1 MANGGLYIKI
11 GQGVSA
17 INHILPPEYTNTLKQ
32 LEVFEPYFDCALL
45 HLRFVAFA
53 LYFHKLF
60 QNECLPRKPDE
71 VKRLF
76 VEEFGQPPEELFAEF
91 NYEPI
96 AAASLAQV
104 FKAKCKDGRD
114 VAVKVQYI
122 DLIKR
127 FSGDFAT
134 IQFLQGIIKMIHK
147 NYNFSWIL
155 NDLRGNL
162 EQVSVQCFY
171 LNNRNLFTI

>member
-1 MANGGLYIKI
+1 M
-11 GQGVSA
+11 
-17 INHILPPEYTNTLKQ
+17 
-32 LEVFEPYFDCALL
+32 
-45 HLRFVAFA
+45 
-53 LYFHKLF
+53 
-60 QNECLPRKPDE
+60 
-71 VKRLF
+71 KRLF
-76 VEEFGQPPEELFAEF
+76 IEEFGKPPEELFSEF
-91 NYEPI
+91 NYQPI

-104 FKAKCKDGRD
+104 FKAKCTDGRE

-134 IQFLQGIIKMIHK
+134 IQFLQGIVKTIFK

-162 EQVSVQCFY
+162 EQV
-171 LNNRNLFTI
+171 L

>member
-1 MANGGLYIKI
+1 MFI
-11 GQGVSA
+11 
-17 INHILPPEYTNTLKQ
+17 
-32 LEVFEPYFDCALL
+32 
-45 HLRFVAFA
+45 
-53 LYFHKLF
+53 
-60 QNECLPRKPDE
+60 
-71 VKRLF
+71 
-76 VEEFGQPPEELFAEF
+76 EEFGKTPEEIFDEF

-104 FKAKCKDGRD
+104 FKAKCKNGEE

-134 IQFLQGIIKMIHK
+134 IQFLQSIVKMVHK

-162 EQVSVQCFY
+162 EQV
-171 LNNRNLFTI
+171 